1 VVVHDCLPHVNIRLP
16 TRFLIGV
23 ADGADVA
30 LHLVKSGMHFLEAFL
45 KEEAFPCG
53 YCTPGMI
60 MSAVALL
67 NSAPNHSEQDIIRRM
82 NGNICRCGTYGRIIA
97 AIQKAAS
104 GKKAEAHG

>member
-1 VVVHDCLPHVNIRLP
+1 
-16 TRFLIGV
+16 
-23 ADGADVA
+23 
-30 LHLVKSGMHFLEAFL
+30 MHFLEAFL

-60 MSAVALL
+60 MSA
-67 NSAPNHSEQDIIRRM
+67 
-82 NGNICRCGTYGRIIA
+82 IIA